1 MRGVRERLTR
11 RSYMAAGQSLSFM
24 KPSER
29 PLILGADIPGSRRQ
43 GAGEIEEFL
52 SLERFRSLTED
63 RDASFAFMRHWIFDI

>member
-1 MRGVRERLTR
+1 
-11 RSYMAAGQSLSFM
+11 MAAGQSLSFM
-24 KPSER
+24 KPSEW
-29 PLILGADIPGSRRQ
+29 PLILGADIPGSGRQ